1 MHSYDYLEIVVK
13 DGRMDSKYCGNR
25 TGENIFVTG
34 ENIFVTG
41 DQVLITF
48 HSGTAFIQK
57 RGFLIHFTAGPHG
70 KCFS

>member
-1 MHSYDYLEIVVK
+1 MHSLDYLEIVVK

-34 ENIFVTG
+34 

-48 HSGTAFIQK
+48 HSGIAFIQK